1 MADTFTAVLNLTKPE
16 IGASTDTWG
25 TKLNA
30 DLDTLDSLFQAGPAL
45 KLANGGTGSTTA
57 AGARANLVVP
67 TRTGGDASGTW
78 GISITGSAASATG
91 NAGTATTL
99 QTARTIN
106 GTSFNGSADIT
117 TANWGTARTLS
128 FTGDVTGS
136 SSVNGSANVATAMTL
151 ANSGATAGTYTNA
164 TVTVDAKGRVTSA
177 SSGAGSAPTTAQV
190 LAATAGAS
198 VGAVGTYAFLRHT
211 SDADYAPGA
220 TLAGSSLQYCGV
232 SIKNDAF
239 PSYTTVSS
247 AIAAQTLYITVGS
260 TVAGTWRCMGV
271 GSNMPIDIGCGAM
284 STRTGSLWLRIS

>member
-30 DLDTLDSLFQAGPAL
+30 DLDTLDSLFQAGPVL
-45 KLANGGTGSTTA
+45 KLANGGTAASTA
-57 AGARANLVVP
+57 AGARANLDVP

-106 GTSFNGSADIT
+106 GTSFNGSANIT

-136 SSVNGSANVATAMTL
+136 SSVDGSANVATSMTL

-177 SSGAGSAPTTAQV
+177 SSGAGSVPSAY
-190 LAATAGAS
+190 G
-198 VGAVGTYAFLRHT
+198 VGAYIVAAK
-211 SDADYAPGA
+211 SQA
-220 TLAGSSLQYCGV
+220 
-232 SIKNDAF
+232 
-239 PSYTTVSS
+239 TTVSTS
-247 AIAAQTLYITVGS
+247 ANETQAGSNLYMPSPSATPTILGQTTWSGRYNPGFS
-260 TVAGTWRCMGV
+260 GTWRAMQPC
-271 GSNMPIDIGCGAM
+271 GSGQDVIG
-284 STRTGSLWLRIS
+284 STDYIVMTLWVRIA